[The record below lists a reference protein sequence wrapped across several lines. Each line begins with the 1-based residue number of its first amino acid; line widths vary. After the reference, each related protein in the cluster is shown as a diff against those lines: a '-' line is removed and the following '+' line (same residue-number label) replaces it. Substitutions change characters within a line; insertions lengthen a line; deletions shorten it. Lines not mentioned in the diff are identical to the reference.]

1 MKAKEK
7 NLFFI
12 LIFLLLFASIFS
24 GFKLTK
30 VYALDNGIYS
40 KALEDLKKDENF
52 SEENYSEDTQ
62 NNSLQIIQIAES
74 EAKELFIYVYQPNI
88 TLDLTATSISLS
100 TSINNN
106 AKWNLYKLELLDY
119 EKTIFK
125 YLVKDFKVKEDA
137 IRYYDISNIYR
148 KFNANIDTDTGN
160 DNTINEKVVSIS
172 KLWTACTV
180 EEKTTYT
187 CTETEVIEINNP
199 YNGFLR
205 YESGFWLF
213 GNKECDSHF
222 VAFSLDREIKKL
234 YEADVNFDTQSISEN
249 YGFGILLS
257 THKGEIIN
265 NQKTIYSDERV
276 SNPNTGIFG
285 YEHSWCRIETVTDF
299 IKNEN
304 ITEETKNNLKN
315 KQWVL
320 RFVETPY
327 TVSGDIKTK
336 TKSFTQVT
344 SVTVLRLKFE
354 QNGTVYNL
362 GVIAD
367 KRSGDLIPDNNQ
379 DQLWQQILKYLKY
392 IGLALLCIIGLFVTM
407 PLLIIILMGFIKLV
421 PNVFKGLW
429 WAICLPFNF
438 IKTKTL
444 EGNNEE

>member
-88 TLDLTATSISLS
+88 TLDLTASSISLY
-100 TSINNN
+100 TSINDN

-148 KFNANIDTDTGN
+148 KFNANIDADTGN

-234 YEADVNFDTQSISEN
+234 YEADVNFDTQ
-249 YGFGILLS
+249 
-257 THKGEIIN
+257 
-265 NQKTIYSDERV
+265 
-276 SNPNTGIFG
+276 
-285 YEHSWCRIETVTDF
+285 
-299 IKNEN
+299 
-304 ITEETKNNLKN
+304 
-315 KQWVL
+315 
-320 RFVETPY
+320 
-327 TVSGDIKTK
+327 
-336 TKSFTQVT
+336 
-344 SVTVLRLKFE
+344 
-354 QNGTVYNL
+354 
-362 GVIAD
+362 
-367 KRSGDLIPDNNQ
+367 
-379 DQLWQQILKYLKY
+379 
-392 IGLALLCIIGLFVTM
+392 
-407 PLLIIILMGFIKLV
+407 
-421 PNVFKGLW
+421 
-429 WAICLPFNF
+429 
-438 IKTKTL
+438 
-444 EGNNEE
+444 